1 MKKFLIAGFVLL
13 LTSFTCFA
21 QDHGAAPPATRP
33 STPSATVPADGWVT
47 LTPTQ
52 GRFSV
57 MFPEQAKDQS
67 QTTDSSH
74 GPYTTHLF
82 LAKTTKGLFL
92 VGWVDYDPNFNF
104 GVQSELEANRDNF
117 VKGVKATLINSSKIT
132 FNGYPGLEF
141 TAETDDVVYKS
152 RVYIIGRRPYQ
163 LIAGTYKGQEDDYN
177 VSRFLTSF
185 QLKP

>member
-21 QDHGAAPPATRP
+21 QDHSSAPPANK
-33 STPSATVPADGWVT
+33 PSATTPADTWVT
-47 LTPTQ
+47 LTPEL
-52 GRFSV
+52 GRFSIL
-57 MFPEQAKDQS
+57 FPEQAKDQS
-67 QTTDSSH
+67 QTTDSAH

-82 LAKTTKGLFL
+82 LAKTTKGVFL
-92 VGWVDYDPNFNF
+92 VGWVDYDPDFNF

-117 VKGVKATLINSSKIT
+117 VKGVNATLINSSKIT
-132 FNGYPGLEF
+132 FQGYPGLEF
-141 TAETDDVVYKS
+141 TAETESTVFKS

-163 LIAGTYKGQEDDYN
+163 MIAGTNKGQEDDYN

-185 QLKP
+185 RLKP